1 MFRVTSDATKNRLH
15 ITLAGYLE
23 GPERQEALKA
33 IMAEAGKLAPGS
45 DVINDISALHASNKE
60 GFKDLL
66 RAKSALKL
74 KGVGHIIRVV
84 KIPLSH
90 MQIERISKAAGY
102 EADSAE
108 SIEEADRRLDAPS
121 QEDGGIV
128 KGPRGR
134 LATPCPFQRI
144 TLDGPSPF
152 RVGNPVEWRPLAP

>member
-1 MFRVTSDATKNRLH
+1 MFGVTSDPAKNRLY
-15 ITLAGYLE
+15 ITLGGYME
-23 GPERQEALKA
+23 GPERQDVLKA
-33 IMAEAGKLAPGS
+33 IMAEAGKLARGF

-102 EADSAE
+102 EAESAE
-108 SIEEADRRLDAPS
+108 SIEEADRHLDAF
-121 QEDGGIV
+121 QARREGG
-128 KGPRGR
+128 
-134 LATPCPFQRI
+134 
-144 TLDGPSPF
+144 S
-152 RVGNPVEWRPLAP
+152 